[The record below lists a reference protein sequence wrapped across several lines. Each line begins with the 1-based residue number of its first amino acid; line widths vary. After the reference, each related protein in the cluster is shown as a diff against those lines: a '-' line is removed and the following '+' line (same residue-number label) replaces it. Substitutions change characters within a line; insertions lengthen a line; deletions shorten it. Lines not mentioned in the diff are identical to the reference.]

1 MSASVKI
8 TIFQAPHAYMLD
20 KVGRFRWLQRQDQC
34 KPNIPAEYY
43 LPVFTGE
50 IDLPD
55 GIPNCNDAREKAIL
69 EHVFEVFNTGHPA
82 GYCARNLAAGDV
94 IKLEG
99 RTYVCHPVG
108 FQECEFRMGSTPGE
122 SGISPEQIQKA
133 EQVLI
138 DNGIEAD
145 EAQTVLQA
153 IGYVLLDTA
162 LYPEN

>member
-1 MSASVKI
+1 MENTRAIYRCTEENVDGCRSSA
-8 TIFQAPHAYMLD
+8 T
-20 KVGRFRWLQRQDQC
+20 
-34 KPNIPAEYY
+34 EYVSFPRR
-43 LPVFTGE
+43 LTE
-50 IDLPD
+50 Q
-55 GIPNCNDAREKAIL
+55 E
-69 EHVFEVFNTGHPA
+69 FEM
-82 GYCARNLAAGDV
+82 
-94 IKLEG
+94 
-99 RTYVCHPVG
+99 

-138 DNGIEAD
+138 DNGIETD

>member
-1 MSASVKI
+1 MENTRAIYRCTEENVDGCGSSA
-8 TIFQAPHAYMLD
+8 T
-20 KVGRFRWLQRQDQC
+20 
-34 KPNIPAEYY
+34 EYVSFPRR
-43 LPVFTGE
+43 LTE
-50 IDLPD
+50 Q
-55 GIPNCNDAREKAIL
+55 E
-69 EHVFEVFNTGHPA
+69 FEM
-82 GYCARNLAAGDV
+82 
-94 IKLEG
+94 
-99 RTYVCHPVG
+99 

-138 DNGIEAD
+138 DNGIETD

>member
-1 MSASVKI
+1 MEN
-8 TIFQAPHAYMLD
+8 T
-20 KVGRFRWLQRQDQC
+20 
-34 KPNIPAEYY
+34 
-43 LPVFTGE
+43 
-50 IDLPD
+50 
-55 GIPNCNDAREKAIL
+55 KAIYRCTEENVDGCGSSATEYVSFPRRL
-69 EHVFEVFNTGHPA
+69 TEQEFEM
-82 GYCARNLAAGDV
+82 
-94 IKLEG
+94 
-99 RTYVCHPVG
+99 

>member
-1 MSASVKI
+1 MEN
-8 TIFQAPHAYMLD
+8 T
-20 KVGRFRWLQRQDQC
+20 
-34 KPNIPAEYY
+34 
-43 LPVFTGE
+43 
-50 IDLPD
+50 
-55 GIPNCNDAREKAIL
+55 KAIYRCTEENVDGCGSSATEYVSFPRRL
-69 EHVFEVFNTGHPA
+69 TEQEFEM
-82 GYCARNLAAGDV
+82 
-94 IKLEG
+94 
-99 RTYVCHPVG
+99 

-138 DNGIEAD
+138 DNGIETD

>member
-1 MSASVKI
+1 MEN
-8 TIFQAPHAYMLD
+8 T
-20 KVGRFRWLQRQDQC
+20 
-34 KPNIPAEYY
+34 
-43 LPVFTGE
+43 
-50 IDLPD
+50 
-55 GIPNCNDAREKAIL
+55 KAIYRCTEENVDGCGSSAT
-69 EHVFEVFNTGHPA
+69 EHVSFPRRLTEQEFEM
-82 GYCARNLAAGDV
+82 
-94 IKLEG
+94 
-99 RTYVCHPVG
+99 

-138 DNGIEAD
+138 DNGIETD